1 MRRKAALSRAHQL
14 EPGRSRRSP
23 AGRRRKT
30 ASNLLSI
37 LALMLLI
44 ALFLAHRLVPR
55 QPAVSTSGSLET
67 SPGVSSGEQL
77 TPADRQSLDHIIR
90 DKSRH

>member
-1 MRRKAALSRAHQL
+1 
-14 EPGRSRRSP
+14 
-23 AGRRRKT
+23 
-30 ASNLLSI
+30 
-37 LALMLLI
+37 MLLI